1 MCVGLGFVEKNAY
14 TCAVDPENYICLRC
28 QHYQRPG
35 GFGCRAFPGGIP
47 YGFPPGN
54 RHARPLPGQ
63 VGRFVFALDPERV
76 PDAELVLVYLENE
89 KAPDRDLV
97 ALLPYA
103 VGAEKAPGILRRC
116 LSGGR
121 RLVAVY
127 PMLNEKAPAG
137 AEYLGDIID
146 GALYL
151 V

>member
-1 MCVGLGFVEKNAY
+1 M
-14 TCAVDPENYICLRC
+14 DPINPICLRC
-28 QHYQRPG
+28 QHFEKPNGY
-35 GFGCRAFPGGIP
+35 GCRAFPDGIP

-54 RHARPLPGQ
+54 KHRRPLPGQ
-63 VGRFVFALDPERV
+63 VGRFVFALDLERV
-76 PDAELVLVYLENE
+76 PDADLVRVYLENE

-137 AEYLGDIID
+137 AEYLGGIMD